1 MKRWFQQIVSI
12 ISQFNSNKQS
22 WFSKAAVH
30 KSLHSALKNFAKF
43 KWKHLHWSHLINSLQ
58 TCYCIKKRLH
68 CEQQVFSCIF
78 CKMLKN
84 PVLFIFFQK
93 TSWWLLLV
101 FSFIFYWFLPPSKI
115 LDTRFFLFLNV
126 FSQLLMVINVINFVF
141 GKLLSFVRN
150 KKLTCG
156 CMGPHIFLRHPM
168 EFRSNLNLSLNKSKI
183 KLRRQSPWSDL

>member
-84 PVLFIFFQK
+84 SVLFIFFQK

-115 LDTRFFLFLNV
+115 LDTRFFLFLNM
-126 FSQLLMVINVINFVF
+126 FSHNFWWWSMSLILCLENFSPLWETRNLLAAAWDHTFPWDIPWNLEVI
-141 GKLLSFVRN
+141 
-150 KKLTCG
+150 
-156 CMGPHIFLRHPM
+156 
-168 EFRSNLNLSLNKSKI
+168 
-183 KLRRQSPWSDL
+183 